1 MKKYTLAWLAFMA
14 IKRLSKTEL
23 FKDKKAKKLPL
34 DKEASSLVDW
44 FMSYRDFVI
53 QGAWYPNLVF
63 DDQETSHVAKYI
75 PARKVGDK
83 SPLKAL
89 PQGMAVEKFLKKN
102 SRRYKEESFSLVQG
116 NLCDR
121 CNAMYHTIY
130 DNFKIQFREEKG
142 NPISPS
148 ANHLGMRFF
157 MMAHYIADGHMPM
170 HCDDRQL
177 RRIRD
182 CIGSAWERDVRLSYK
197 VDLPNQRFFYD
208 RYGFPK
214 KDKLTSLLLDV
225 EEEILKRPFT
235 FGWGGSGKAENKN
248 LYDYMKA
255 VTQRSYL
262 MSYEM
267 FPADFD
273 DMGWKD
279 YKETDVFKHFDEY
292 SVKILSDTIDSIAR
306 AWLNVWVDFH
316 DWNPYK
322 KVQALFDG
330 QQIFDEKEEEEE

>member
-14 IKRLSKTEL
+14 IKRLSRTDL
-23 FKDKKAKKLPL
+23 FTGKKFEELPL
-34 DKEASSLVDW
+34 DKEAASLVDW

-75 PARKVGDK
+75 PAERVGKTSPFK
-83 SPLKAL
+83 SL
-89 PQGMAVEKFLKKN
+89 PQGMAVDQFVKK
-102 SRRYKEESFSLVQG
+102 SSTRYKEKSFSLVQG

-130 DNFKIQFREEKG
+130 DNFKIQFREDKG

-170 HCDDRQL
+170 HCDERPL

-197 VDLPNQRFFYD
+197 VDLANERFFYD
-208 RYGFPK
+208 RYGYPK
-214 KDKLTSLLLDV
+214 KEDKVSLLLRKV
-225 EEEILKRPFT
+225 EEKILNREFVL
-235 FGWGGSGKAENKN
+235 GWGGKNNN

-255 VTQRSYL
+255 VTHRSYL
-262 MSYEM
+262 MSYEL

-279 YKETDVFKHFDEY
+279 YKETTVYKKHFEEY
-292 SVKILSDTIDSIAR
+292 SVMILSDAIDSIAR
-306 AWLNVWVDFH
+306 AWLNAWVDFH
-316 DWNPYK
+316 NWNPYK
-322 KVQALFDG
+322 KVQALYNG
-330 QQIFDEKEEEEE
+330 KEIFDEKEENEE

>member
-14 IKRLSKTEL
+14 IKRLEKEEVFPTRNRETYY
-23 FKDKKAKKLPL
+23 
-34 DKEASSLVDW
+34 KEASSLVDW
-44 FMSYRDFVI
+44 FKSYRDFVI

-63 DDQETSHVAKYI
+63 DDQDTSHVAKYV
-75 PARKVGDK
+75 PAERTGTTSPFK
-83 SPLKAL
+83 SLPL
-89 PQGMAVEKFLKKN
+89 GMEVDN
-102 SRRYKEESFSLVQG
+102 LVQKKSTLYSEKSFALVKG

-121 CNAMYHTIY
+121 CNAMFHTIY
-130 DNFKIQFREEKG
+130 DNFKIQFREDKG

-170 HCDDRQL
+170 HCDARML
-177 RRIRD
+177 RRIQD
-182 CIGSAWERDVRLSYK
+182 CVGSAWECAVRKSYK

-208 RYGFPK
+208 RYGYPK
-214 KDKLTSLLLDV
+214 KEARVASLIRKV
-225 EEEILKRPFT
+225 EEKILERPFKVS
-235 FGWGGSGKAENKN
+235 WGTGNTN
-248 LYDYMKA
+248 LYDYMRA

-267 FPADFD
+267 FPADFE

-279 YKETDVFKHFDEY
+279 YKKTDAYKNFEEY
-292 SVKILSDTIDSIAR
+292 SAMILADAIDSIAR
-306 AWLNVWVDFH
+306 SWLFAWMKYH

-322 KVQALFDG
+322 RVQALYAG
-330 QQIFDEKEEEEE
+330 SEIFDEKEEDE

>member
-14 IKRLSKTEL
+14 IKRLSHEQL
-23 FKDKKAKKLPL
+23 FDSSPALA
-34 DKEASSLVDW
+34 KEAASLVDW
-44 FMSYRDFVI
+44 FMNYRDFVI
-53 QGAWYPNLVF
+53 EGAWYPNLVF
-63 DDQETSHVAKYI
+63 DDQDTSHVAKYA
-75 PARKVGDK
+75 PAERIGEASPFKKMPQYMKVSKKMEKISTLYSEK
-83 SPLKAL
+83 SFKL
-89 PQGMAVEKFLKKN
+89 VE
-102 SRRYKEESFSLVQG
+102 G

-170 HCDDRQL
+170 HCDARPL
-177 RRIRD
+177 RRIQD

-197 VDLPNQRFFYD
+197 VDVPNQRFFYD
-208 RYGFPK
+208 RYGYPK
-214 KDKLTSLLLDV
+214 KEAKVAPLIRKV
-225 EEEILKRPFT
+225 EEEILTRKINKA
-235 FGWGGSGKAENKN
+235 WGGENNN
-248 LYDYMKA
+248 LYDYMRA

-267 FPADFD
+267 FPADFS
-273 DMGWKD
+273 DMGWRD
-279 YKETDVFKHFDEY
+279 YKKTEVYQKHFEDY
-292 SVKILSDTIDSIAR
+292 SAMVLADAIVSIAR
-306 AWLNVWVDFH
+306 AWFRVWLDFH

-322 KVQALFDG
+322 KMQALFTDPS
-330 QQIFDEKEEEEE
+330 IFDEPEIPEE

>member
-1 MKKYTLAWLAFMA
+1 MKKFTLAWLAFMA
-14 IKRLSKTEL
+14 IKRLSRTDL
-23 FKDKKAKKLPL
+23 FTGKKFEELPL
-34 DKEASSLVDW
+34 DKEAASLVDW

-75 PARKVGDK
+75 PAERVGKTSPFK
-83 SPLKAL
+83 SL
-89 PQGMAVEKFLKKN
+89 PQCMAVDQFVKK
-102 SRRYKEESFSLVQG
+102 SSTRYKEKSFSLVQG

-130 DNFKIQFREEKG
+130 DNFKIQFREDKG

-170 HCDDRQL
+170 HCDERPL

-197 VDLPNQRFFYD
+197 VDLANERFFYD
-208 RYGFPK
+208 RYGYPK
-214 KDKLTSLLLDV
+214 KEDKVSLLLRKV
-225 EEEILKRPFT
+225 EEKILNREFVL
-235 FGWGGSGKAENKN
+235 GWGGKNKN

-262 MSYEM
+262 MSYEL

-279 YKETDVFKHFDEY
+279 YKETTVYKKHFEEY
-292 SVKILSDTIDSIAR
+292 SVMILSDAIDSIAR
-306 AWLNVWVDFH
+306 AWLNAWVEFH
-316 DWNPYK
+316 NWNPYK
-322 KVQALFDG
+322 KVQALYNG
-330 QQIFDEKEEEEE
+330 KEIFDEKEENEE

>member
-14 IKRLSKTEL
+14 IKRLSKPEL
-23 FKDKKAKKLPL
+23 FTGKKGPELA
-34 DKEASSLVDW
+34 KEASSLVDW

-63 DDQETSHVAKYI
+63 DDQETSHVAKYV

-102 SRRYKEESFSLVQG
+102 SKRYKEESFSLVQG

-170 HCDDRQL
+170 HCDARQL
-177 RRIRD
+177 NRLQN
-182 CIGSAWERDVRLSYK
+182 CIGCFWEGAVRRSYK
-197 VDLPNQRFFYD
+197 IDLPNERFFYD
-208 RYGFPK
+208 RNGFPK
-214 KDKLTSLLLDV
+214 KEGRVFLLLRKV
-225 EEEILKRPFT
+225 EDEILNREFVP
-235 FGWGGSGKAENKN
+235 GWGSKNSN
-248 LYDYMKA
+248 LYDYMRA

-267 FPADFD
+267 IPADFD
-273 DMGWKD
+273 DMAWKD
-279 YKETDVFKHFDEY
+279 YKETDVYKKHFVEY
-292 SVKILSDTIDSIAR
+292 SVMILSDAIDSIAR
-306 AWLNVWVDFH
+306 AWLNVWMDFH
-316 DWNPYK
+316 SWNPYK
-322 KVQALFDG
+322 KVQELYNG
-330 QQIFDEKEEEEE
+330 KEIFDDKEEKEE

>member
-14 IKRLSKTEL
+14 IKRLSNQALFTGKKGPEL
-23 FKDKKAKKLPL
+23 A
-34 DKEASSLVDW
+34 KEASSLVDW

-63 DDQETSHVAKYI
+63 DDQETSHVAKYV
-75 PARKVGDK
+75 PTEKVGET
-83 SPLKAL
+83 SPFKAL
-89 PQGMAVEKFLKKN
+89 PQGMAVDKFVKKN
-102 SRRYKEESFSLVQG
+102 SMLYKEKSFSLVHG

-170 HCDDRQL
+170 HCDARQL
-177 RRIRD
+177 HRLQN
-182 CIGSAWERDVRLSYK
+182 CIGSFWECAVRRSYK
-197 VDLPNQRFFYD
+197 IDLPNQRFFYD
-208 RYGFPK
+208 RNGYPK
-214 KDKLTSLLLDV
+214 KADRVFRLLRKV
-225 EEEILKRPFT
+225 EDEILSREFVP
-235 FGWGGSGKAENKN
+235 GWGSKNSN
-248 LYDYMKA
+248 LYDYMRA

-267 FPADFD
+267 VPADFD

-279 YKETDVFKHFDEY
+279 YKETDVFKKHFEEY
-292 SVKILSDTIDSIAR
+292 SVMILSDAIDSIAR
-306 AWLNVWVDFH
+306 AWLNVWMDFH
-316 DWNPYK
+316 SWNPYK
-322 KVQALFDG
+322 KVQELYNG
-330 QQIFDEKEEEEE
+330 KEIFDEKEEKEE

>member
-14 IKRLSKTEL
+14 IKRLSKTDL
-23 FKDKKAKKLPL
+23 FKDKKAKNLPL

-44 FMSYRDFVI
+44 FMNYRDFVL

-170 HCDDRQL
+170 HCDARQL
-177 RRIRD
+177 EHIQEG
-182 CIGSAWERDVRLSYK
+182 IGSEWENYVSQSYK
-197 VDLPNQRFFYD
+197 IDLPNERFFYD

-214 KDKLTSLLLDV
+214 KEDKVAHLLRKV
-225 EEEILKRPFT
+225 EETILSREFVP
-235 FGWGGSGKAENKN
+235 GWGSKNSN
-248 LYDYMKA
+248 LYDYMRA

-267 FPADFD
+267 LPAELD
-273 DMGWKD
+273 DMDWSD
-279 YKETDVFKHFDEY
+279 YMNTEVYKHFEEY
-292 SVKILSDTIDSIAR
+292 SVMILSDAIDSIAR
-306 AWLNVWVDFH
+306 AWLNVWMDFH
-316 DWNPYK
+316 KWNPYK
-322 KVQALFDG
+322 KYQALVNG
-330 QQIFDEKEEEEE
+330 QTVIDEKEEEEE

>member
-14 IKRLSKTEL
+14 IKRLSKPEL
-23 FKDKKAKKLPL
+23 FTGKKGPELA
-34 DKEASSLVDW
+34 KEASSLVDW

-170 HCDDRQL
+170 HCDARQL
-177 RRIRD
+177 HRLQN
-182 CIGSAWERDVRLSYK
+182 CIGSFWECAVRRSYK
-197 VDLPNQRFFYD
+197 IDLPNQRFFYD
-208 RYGFPK
+208 RNGYPK
-214 KDKLTSLLLDV
+214 KADRVFRLLRKV
-225 EEEILKRPFT
+225 EDEILSREFVS
-235 FGWGGSGKAENKN
+235 GWGSKNSN
-248 LYDYMKA
+248 LYDYMRA

-267 FPADFD
+267 VPADFD
-273 DMGWKD
+273 DMAWKD
-279 YKETDVFKHFDEY
+279 YKKTDVFKKHFEEY
-292 SVKILSDTIDSIAR
+292 SVMILSDAIDSIAR
-306 AWLNVWVDFH
+306 AWLNVWMDFH
-316 DWNPYK
+316 SWNPYK
-322 KVQALFDG
+322 KVQELYNG
-330 QQIFDEKEEEEE
+330 KEIFDEKEEKEE

>member
-14 IKRLSKTEL
+14 IKRLSKPEL
-23 FKDKKAKKLPL
+23 FTGKKGPELA
-34 DKEASSLVDW
+34 KEASSLVDW

-63 DDQETSHVAKYI
+63 DDQETSHVAKYV

-102 SRRYKEESFSLVQG
+102 SKRYKEESFSLVQG

-170 HCDDRQL
+170 HCDARQL
-177 RRIRD
+177 HRLQN
-182 CIGSAWERDVRLSYK
+182 CIGSFWECAVRRSYK
-197 VDLPNQRFFYD
+197 IDLPNQRFFYD
-208 RYGFPK
+208 RNGYPK
-214 KDKLTSLLLDV
+214 KADRVFRLLRKV
-225 EEEILKRPFT
+225 EDEILNREFVP
-235 FGWGGSGKAENKN
+235 GWGSKNSN
-248 LYDYMKA
+248 LYDYMRA

-267 FPADFD
+267 VPADFD

-279 YKETDVFKHFDEY
+279 YKETDVFKKHFEEY
-292 SVKILSDTIDSIAR
+292 CVMILSDAIDSIAR
-306 AWLNVWVDFH
+306 AWLNVWMDFH
-316 DWNPYK
+316 SWNPYK
-322 KVQALFDG
+322 KVQELYNG
-330 QQIFDEKEEEEE
+330 KEIFDEKEEKEE

>member
-14 IKRLSKTEL
+14 IKRLSRTDL
-23 FKDKKAKKLPL
+23 FTGKKFEELPL
-34 DKEASSLVDW
+34 DKEAASLVDW

-75 PARKVGDK
+75 PAERVGKTSPFK
-83 SPLKAL
+83 SL
-89 PQGMAVEKFLKKN
+89 PQGMAVDQFVKK
-102 SRRYKEESFSLVQG
+102 SSTRYKEKSFSLVQG

-130 DNFKIQFREEKG
+130 DNFKIQFREDKG

-170 HCDDRQL
+170 HCDERPL

-197 VDLPNQRFFYD
+197 VDLANERFFYD
-208 RYGFPK
+208 RYGYPK
-214 KDKLTSLLLDV
+214 KEDKVSLLLRKV
-225 EEEILKRPFT
+225 EEKILNREFVL
-235 FGWGGSGKAENKN
+235 GWGGKNKN

-262 MSYEM
+262 MSYEL

-279 YKETDVFKHFDEY
+279 YKETTVYKKHFEEY
-292 SVKILSDTIDSIAR
+292 SVMILSDAIDSIAR
-306 AWLNVWVDFH
+306 AWLNAWVEFH
-316 DWNPYK
+316 NWNPYK
-322 KVQALFDG
+322 KVQALYNG
-330 QQIFDEKEEEEE
+330 KEIFDEKEENEE